1 MHILAC
7 QLEGLGG
14 NDHQERNAD
23 EISNDE
29 DDFGEL
35 FGQQIH
41 EEFQADLFI
50 IAVQAPRNTLQIS
63 RNTMRSCDQGSGM
76 NAIKREMIC
85 SSRTRNMATMTMP
98 KRRLQT
104 LLKAPTAV
112 FSVLRNIEL
121 LLY

>member
-50 IAVQAPRNTLQIS
+50 IG
-63 RNTMRSCDQGSGM
+63 RSSAGPQ
-76 NAIKREMIC
+76 EY
-85 SSRTRNMATMTMP
+85 
-98 KRRLQT
+98 
-104 LLKAPTAV
+104 TAD
-112 FSVLRNIEL
+112 
-121 LLY
+121 